1 MSYVNKFFQ
10 SFEDISILEPVSN
23 ILNLRF
29 MESLLIE
36 KDMPVVNKADTWYFR
51 LILINSFSSFQII
64 FHHIMMP

>member
-36 KDMPVVNKADTWYFR
+36 KDMPVVNKADT
-51 LILINSFSSFQII
+51 
-64 FHHIMMP
+64 